1 MSSAQTALSW
11 ANYFTM
17 EDFVQNRMPGFK
29 DRQIIDNWTIIIGAN
44 DRSNL
49 LGPSMTLNIGAN
61 YSTSYDLV
69 GYFVNNYLKAD
80 TKTKTF
86 AKLLFGSGDIKMAFG
101 PSTSLLYGGP
111 GGSSK
116 RGPYWDRIAG
126 TWLEPRAKGAKYSA
140 EGSFSPQAVD
150 SKGGGGLQFFERDQ
164 IFGENVPDGGTLGI
178 MIRQKKRWKKGA
190 IENLDEVKIN
200 KYDSDID
207 KCYTEKEMTVLKA
220 GDKAA
225 RVGTIALALLDLT
238 VSLFAVLFTKFN
250 TSAGVFV
257 SLDKSVER
265 STNEKIAKE
274 QRDLDQTKII
284 IITRLAYKTAKILT
298 LQLMEIF
305 ENTERLARQIQENI
319 GKNQDK
325 LKKDYFLNNYL
336 GKDQRRAIEAME
348 KDLQIPKDDNS
359 DSISENLELSLRSA
373 ESIQGIIQPKDGLP
387 ARRATR

>member
-80 TKTKTF
+80 TKKKAF

-126 TWLEPRAKGAKYSA
+126 TWGEPLRKGAKYSA
-140 EGSFSPQAVD
+140 EGSFSPQAVG
-150 SKGGGGLQFFERDQ
+150 SKGGDGLQFFERDQ

-190 IENLDEVKIN
+190 TEDLDQVKLN
-200 KYDSDID
+200 KYDSDLD
-207 KCYTEKEMTVLKA
+207 KCYTEKEITVLKA

-225 RVGTIALALLDLT
+225 RFGTWALALLDLT
-238 VSLFAVLFTKFN
+238 VSLFAVLFAKLN

-257 SLDKSVER
+257 SIDKSVER
-265 STNEKIAKE
+265 TTNEKIAKE

-284 IITRLAYKTAKILT
+284 MITRLAYKTAKILT

-319 GKNQDK
+319 PQNQDK
-325 LKKDYFLNNYL
+325 FKKAYFLNSHL
-336 GKDQRRAIEAME
+336 SEDHRLAIKALEPN
-348 KDLQIPKDDNS
+348 LQIPIDDNS
-359 DSISENLELSLRSA
+359 HNSSENLELSLKSA
-373 ESIQGIIQPKDGLP
+373 ESIQEVIQPN
-387 ARRATR
+387 